1 MQAYVESIRKLAGV
15 VNTAIV
21 LGGAEAIIADR
32 DRTLLDTLAPGKDW
46 AKSLLSRM
54 GYVKRKATTKG
65 KVAVEPLKQLST
77 VNVAPELL
85 AIAKT
90 PLSVESLDV

>member
-1 MQAYVESIRKLAGV
+1 MGRRPEGEYGQDVEDEVHGRIAEEEADGAAANQS
-15 VNTAIV
+15 AI
-21 LGGAEAIIADR
+21 
-32 DRTLLDTLAPGKDW
+32 
-46 AKSLLSRM
+46 

-65 KVAVEPLKQLST
+65 KVAVEPLST